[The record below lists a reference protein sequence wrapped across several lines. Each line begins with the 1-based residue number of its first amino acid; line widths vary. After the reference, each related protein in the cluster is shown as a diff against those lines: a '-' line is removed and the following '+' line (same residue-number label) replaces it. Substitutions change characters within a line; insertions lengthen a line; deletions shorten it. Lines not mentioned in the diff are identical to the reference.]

1 MVGLFFTT
9 KRELHCCLMQ
19 EFVPSYTGAAIPFT
33 ASDALCIQF
42 GQIAEAAFTQALSI
56 EHHSACV
63 WSVTSIQRSRKGR
76 DGSY

>member
-1 MVGLFFTT
+1 
-9 KRELHCCLMQ
+9 MQ
-19 EFVPSYTGAAIPFT
+19 DFVPSHKGAAIPFT

-56 EHHSACV
+56 EQHSACV